1 MAKTGSTEKPDK
13 SNIGNGQK
21 PRLKQKYF
29 EEIVPA
35 MMQEFSLKNKMQV
48 PRIKKVVINM
58 GVGEAT
64 QDGKALDAAMRDL
77 AIIAGQKPVPTKAKK
92 SIAGFK
98 IRAGMSIGCR
108 VTLRG
113 DRMYEFLDRLLNI
126 ALPRIRDF
134 RGLALQSFDD
144 HGNYTL
150 GIDEQLIFPEIE
162 YDKVEKVRG
171 MDITVV
177 TSAGDRRLGH
187 SLLSNF
193 GFPFKEGR

>member
-177 TSAGDRRLGH
+177 TNAGDRRLGH